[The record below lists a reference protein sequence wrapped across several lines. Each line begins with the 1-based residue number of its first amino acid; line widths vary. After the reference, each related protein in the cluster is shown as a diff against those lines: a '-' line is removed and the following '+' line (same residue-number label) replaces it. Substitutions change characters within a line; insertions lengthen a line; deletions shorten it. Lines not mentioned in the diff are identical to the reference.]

1 MKEISG
7 EQYNPKKFKQEDPFS
22 DSFNKYADDQEDKLA
37 RIKHVK
43 PYPGQGEAAKR
54 RKVDFARRKQKAIE
68 GRLQREVLAQN
79 EKEKNSKKVLDKKME
94 KLEAGIDQTRSKNK
108 LWKNLVETYLAGGE
122 KDLEKELFDPRR
134 EGKILTREI
143 LEKDLALQKQLSVMF
158 VADNAK
164 RTLQDFLIA
173 MPTEDEYVAHAMRQV
188 HGAAEEKHE
197 SRADLPDRGVLA
209 ELDDIARNY
218 KGSLYQEPVSGEI
231 RNNDNF
237 NSSLKIQEE
246 DEVDQ
251 NYVPVVKKG
260 VKNIEEYYDSVD
272 MKKKNARMMKLAKD
286 KKEFLAEFDT
296 ERVHVEKNEEMHLAE
311 QAQDEYVQ
319 AYRDYDPKATRGKAD
334 DLIATFKPP
343 FLALS
348 GAARRLKKLFA
359 VMVERNGIASMS
371 VGEGQIA
378 KNLTVSDLAKPTF
391 GISPELRVSAEESNA
406 RDERTVGAKQQRIND
421 QVDKALDVPKT
432 KLVSVDTFLAREPK
446 LGETAAYLKRVKEQS
461 GMNPNFSSPLTRELK
476 NKNLKDSLAY
486 IQEKRV
492 EDTQKRLVEIE
503 AYFAD
508 KNPDIK
514 TKTTR
519 QYLLGAD
526 IKGWFK
532 GDQKQLQREYK
543 NLYNS
548 PAYQE
553 WLNN

>member
-1 MKEISG
+1 MKEILG
-7 EQYNPKKFKQEDPFS
+7 EQYNPKKFKREDPFS

-54 RKVDFARRKQKAIE
+54 RHVDFARRKQKAIE

-94 KLEAGIDQTRSKNK
+94 KLEAGIDQTRGKNK

-197 SRADLPDRGVLA
+197 SQTDLPDRGVLA

-237 NSSLKIQEE
+237 NSSSKIQEE

-406 RDERTVGAKQQRIND
+406 RDERTVDAKQQRIND